1 MTWSWAPV
9 DEQKNRR
16 YPLRTPHICWGLQK
30 KVLHRTQTDV
40 TFEEYFIM
48 FHCQRELIIKDNVY
62 EFDFFYKLL
71 GKLLEDNKKLVLR
84 ITDKYLPSKLKD
96 GQSW

>member
-1 MTWSWAPV
+1 MRGISAI
-9 DEQKNRR
+9 DGMELGSCRR
-16 YPLRTPHICWGLQK
+16 AKKPPLPTQDAAYLLRLAK

-62 EFDFFYKLL
+62 EFDFFLQIVRKTVR
-71 GKLLEDNKKLVLR
+71 K
-84 ITDKYLPSKLKD
+84 
-96 GQSW
+96 